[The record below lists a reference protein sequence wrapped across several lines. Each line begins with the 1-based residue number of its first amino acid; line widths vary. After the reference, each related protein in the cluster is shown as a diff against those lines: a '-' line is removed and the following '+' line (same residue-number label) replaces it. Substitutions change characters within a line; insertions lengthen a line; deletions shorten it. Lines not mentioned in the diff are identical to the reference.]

1 MLACSQAVK
10 YGYCWVI
17 EEVKKKLID
26 MSEIYE
32 TLRTSNLRKVTYED
46 DEISIV
52 GYKVG
57 KIIRIEVKE
66 IR

>member
-1 MLACSQAVK
+1 M
-10 YGYCWVI
+10 
-17 EEVKKKLID
+17 ID

-52 GYKVG
+52 AYKVG
-57 KIIRIEVKE
+57 KIIRIDVREV